1 MIFHSLIAPHGVSVF
16 FLAILNKLVDLGDN
30 FELIRGGV
38 HLLAEY
44 ILHELIEVNEVDRGS
59 LH

>member
-1 MIFHSLIAPHGVSVF
+1 MELAFF

-44 ILHELIEVNEVDRGS
+44 ILHELVEVNEVDRGS

>member
-1 MIFHSLIAPHGVSVF
+1 MELAFF
-16 FLAILNKLVDLGDN
+16 FLAILNRLVDLGDN

-44 ILHELIEVNEVDRGS
+44 ILHELVEVNEVDRGS